1 MSRSRN
7 GISAALAALVLAT
20 SPAAA
25 AERLNIGR
33 VATPEEIKGWDIDVR
48 PDGQGLPVGKGTA
61 ALGETVFQERCASC
75 HGEFGEG
82 AGRWPELAG
91 GAGTLKSDSPVKTV
105 GSYWPYVSTV
115 FDFVHRAMPFGA
127 AQTLTPDE
135 TYSVTAYLLYL
146 NDILKDQDFEVNEK
160 NLASIRLPNEKNF
173 FMDDRETAEKEFWNA
188 EPCMTNCLPKEATI
202 TGRARVLD
210 VTPEKASEAA
220 KTAPPVQ

>member
-7 GISAALAALVLAT
+7 GIAAAFAAALLGAA
-20 SPAAA
+20 SPAAS
-25 AERLNIGR
+25 ERLNIGR
-33 VATPEEIKGWDIDVR
+33 AATPEEIKGWDIDVR
-48 PDGQGLPVGKGTA
+48 PDGKGLPVGKGTA
-61 ALGETVFQERCASC
+61 ALGETIYGERCASC

-91 GAGTLKSDSPVKTV
+91 GAGTIKSDNPVKTV
-105 GSYWPYVSTV
+105 GSYWPYVTTV

-160 NLASIRLPNEKNF
+160 NLADIRLPNEKNF
-173 FMDDRETAEKEFWNA
+173 FMDDRETAEKEFWTA
-188 EPCMTNCLPKEATI
+188 KPCMKDCLPKAATI
-202 TGRARVLD
+202 TGRARILD

-220 KTAPPVQ
+220 KQSPPVQ

>member
-1 MSRSRN
+1 MSRSLN
-7 GISAALAALVLAT
+7 LIPAALVAVLLAAT
-20 SPAAA
+20 PVA

-33 VATPEEIKGWDIDVR
+33 TATPEEIKGWDIDVR

-61 ALGETVFQERCASC
+61 SLGETVFQERCASC

-91 GAGTLKSDSPVKTV
+91 GSGTLKSDSPVKTI

-135 TYSVTAYLLYL
+135 TYAVTAYLLYL
-146 NDILKDQDFEVNEK
+146 NDILKDQDFELNEK
-160 NLASIRLPNEKNF
+160 NLSSIRLPNEKNF
-173 FMDDRETAEKEFWNA
+173 FMDDRETAEKEFWTA
-188 EPCMTNCLPKEATI
+188 KPCMTNCLPKEASI
-202 TGRARVLD
+202 TSRARILD
-210 VTPEKASEAA
+210 VTPDKAA
-220 KTAPPVQ
+220 KTAKKAPPVQ

>member
-1 MSRSRN
+1 MSRSPN
-7 GISAALAALVLAT
+7 GIGAAVTAVLLAFA
-20 SPAAA
+20 SPAA

-33 VATPEEIKGWDIDVR
+33 AASPEEIKGWDIDVR

-61 ALGETVFQERCASC
+61 ALGETIFQERCASC

-135 TYSVTAYLLYL
+135 TYSLTAYLLYL

-160 NLASIRLPNEKNF
+160 NF
-173 FMDDRETAEKEFWNA
+173 FMDDRETAEKEFWTA
-188 EPCMTNCLPKEATI
+188 KPCMTDCLPKEATI
-202 TGRARVLD
+202 TGRARILD
-210 VTPEKASEAA
+210 VTPDKASEKA
-220 KTAPPVQ
+220 KESPPVQ

>member
-7 GISAALAALVLAT
+7 RLSAALATVLLAAT
-20 SPAAA
+20 PVA

-91 GAGTLKSDSPVKTV
+91 G
-105 GSYWPYVSTV
+105 
-115 FDFVHRAMPFGA
+115 
-127 AQTLTPDE
+127 
-135 TYSVTAYLLYL
+135 
-146 NDILKDQDFEVNEK
+146 
-160 NLASIRLPNEKNF
+160 
-173 FMDDRETAEKEFWNA
+173 
-188 EPCMTNCLPKEATI
+188 
-202 TGRARVLD
+202 
-210 VTPEKASEAA
+210 
-220 KTAPPVQ
+220 

>member
-7 GISAALAALVLAT
+7 GIGAALAALFLTA
-20 SPAAA
+20 SPAV

-33 VATPEEIKGWDIDVR
+33 IATPEEIKGWDIDVR
-48 PDGQGLPVGKGTA
+48 PDGKGLPIGKGTA
-61 ALGETVFQERCASC
+61 TLGETIFQERCASC

-91 GAGTLKSDSPVKTV
+91 GAGTIKSESPVKTV

-160 NLASIRLPNEKNF
+160 NLATIRLPNEKNF
-173 FMDDRETAEKEFWNA
+173 FMDDRETAEKEFWTA
-188 EPCMTNCLPKEATI
+188 EPCMSNCLPKEAMI
-202 TGRARVLD
+202 TGRARILD
-210 VTPEKASEAA
+210 VTPDKASGSE
-220 KTAPPVQ
+220 KKSPPIQ

>member
-7 GISAALAALVLAT
+7 AIGTALAAVLLAIAA
-20 SPAAA
+20 PAV

-33 VATPEEIKGWDIDVR
+33 TATTEEIKGWDIDVR

-61 ALGETVFQERCASC
+61 ALGETIFQERCSSC

-82 AGRWPELAG
+82 AGRWPELSG

-115 FDFVHRAMPFGA
+115 YDFIHRAMPFGA

-135 TYSVTAYLLYL
+135 TYSVTAYILYL
-146 NDILKDQDFEVNEK
+146 NDILKDQEFEVNEK
-160 NLASIRLPNEKNF
+160 NLATIRLPNEKNF
-173 FMDDRETAEKEFWNA
+173 IMDNRETAEKEFWTSK
-188 EPCMTNCLPKEATI
+188 PCMKNCLPKEATI

-210 VTPEKASEAA
+210 VTPEKAPDAA
-220 KTAPPVQ
+220 KTSPPVQ

>member
-1 MSRSRN
+1 MSRSPNR
-7 GISAALAALVLAT
+7 ILIALSGLFLAVAPV
-20 SPAAA
+20 S

-33 VATPEEIKGWDIDVR
+33 AATPDEIRGWDIDVR

-61 ALGETVFQERCASC
+61 ALGETIFQERCASC

-91 GAGTLKSDSPVKTV
+91 GAGTIKSDSPVKTV

-115 FDFVHRAMPFGA
+115 FDFIHRAMPFGA

-160 NLASIRLPNEKNF
+160 NLATIRLPNEKNF

-188 EPCMTNCLPKEATI
+188 KPCMKDCLPKEAAI
-202 TGRARVLD
+202 TSRARALD
-210 VTPEKASEAA
+210 VTPEKAGEAA
-220 KTAPPVQ
+220 KPSAPVQ